1 MEFREF
7 FRLAAGH
14 DPYPYQCGIA
24 EEGLPEVL
32 EVPTGAGKT
41 LAVVVAWLF
50 RRFRHPDPAVRAGT
64 PRRLVYAA
72 PMRVL
77 VESITDEMVKARD
90 NLGLTDELPILQL
103 MGGSLSSEDIGS
115 WRVSM
120 DSESIVVGTVDQ
132 IVSRQLMRGYGAG
145 RGTYPMD
152 FALVTNGA
160 HVVVDEIQLCG
171 QATSTTRQVAAF
183 QRRAGW
189 ETAEPV
195 GLTCLSATI
204 EPAYLDTVDNPFD
217 GRTVRLGDGD
227 RSAGLAKRLAAT
239 RRVRQVNG
247 DTKPRS
253 IAALA
258 SQAHQSGTLTLVVV
272 NRVKDA
278 IELHSAVAKLH
289 SKRHDAPEL
298 LLVHSRFRGVERAEL
313 NAKLREL
320 TGARGLA
327 ALSRGLGVIVVAT
340 QAVEA
345 GIDLD
350 AATLIAEAAPWPS
363 LCQRAGRC
371 NRAGEFGG
379 GEDTR
384 ASLYWFATGKAEP
397 YDKDQIA
404 SAVAALTE
412 LEGRAVTST
421 DLLSA
426 DVETTPDALSILRGP
441 TFLQLFDTAQ
451 DLSGA
456 DIDVSRYIRS
466 DDERDVQVAWIEPLA
481 ADVHRVD
488 PVLARPATQWRV
500 TVPIPALRELIKRE
514 DRPRAWIYDTFSERW
529 VRVTGQTALQPQALV
544 LIDRNS
550 GGYDETVGFLPSS
563 RTMVRRIEERCPTC
577 GKLTAEASSVSAA
590 AERRPVD
597 GDADDAAADP
607 LTFIGDWQLL
617 GDHLAQCAADTQHL
631 CDGLQLVERGWE
643 ESPAIVAA
651 AALHDV
657 GKAFPGWQEGL
668 RAIGTDP
675 TGAYV
680 DLPVPPDGLLAKAP
694 GTTSSTTCR
703 CQPESTAGQPERPR
717 TTRRLVVRANPTYE
731 SGREMSP
738 VYRHRQKAKRRPA
751 FRHELVSLLLLRT
764 REGRALLDSLGVTPE
779 HRPLAEYLV
788 AAHHGVLRMTPRDP
802 VTDGRS
808 GEMFLGVMDREW
820 LPGAEYGDVRLP
832 GTRADL
838 SIFSGGPGSWS
849 EQTAALLQ
857 RYGPFRLAYLETI
870 VRAGDWRASGAQPT
884 GRSGPA
890 VGGSRA

>member
-1 MEFREF
+1 MDFPGF

-14 DPYPYQCGIA
+14 DPYPYQLRVA
-24 EEGLPEVL
+24 EEGLPDVL

-41 LAVVVAWLF
+41 LAVVVGWMY
-50 RRFRHPDPAVRAGT
+50 RRFRHPDPAVRLAT

-77 VESITDEMVKARD
+77 VESITDEIVKARD
-90 NLGLTDELPILQL
+90 NLGLKDELPILQL

-171 QATSTTRQVAAF
+171 QATSTARQVAAF

-217 GRTVRLGDGD
+217 GQTVQLGEGD
-227 RSAGLAKRLAAT
+227 RSASLSKRLDAT
-239 RRVRQVNG
+239 RRVTRVTG

-258 SQAHQSGTLTLVVV
+258 AEAHKAGTLTLVVV

-278 IELHSAVAKLH
+278 VELHAAVAKLLA
-289 SKRHDAPEL
+289 KKENAPEL

-313 NAKLREL
+313 NGKLRGL
-320 TGARGLA
+320 TGAEGLK
-327 ALSRGLGVIVVAT
+327 ALSRGSGAIVVAT

-350 AATLIAEAAPWPS
+350 SATLITEAAPWPS

-371 NRAGEFGG
+371 NRAGEFGA
-379 GEDTR
+379 GEETR
-384 ASLYWFATGKAEP
+384 ATLHWFSTGKAEP
-397 YDKDQIA
+397 YDKAQIA
-404 SAVAALTE
+404 ASVAALSD

-426 DVETTPDALSILRGP
+426 DVDTTPDALSILRGP
-441 TFLQLFDTAQ
+441 TFLQLFDTGQ
-451 DLSGA
+451 DLSGH

-466 DDERDVQVAWIEPLA
+466 DDERDVQVAWIEPVA
-481 ADVHRVD
+481 ADVGRVD
-488 PVLARPATQWRV
+488 PVLARPSTRWRV
-500 TVPIPALRELIKRE
+500 TVPITALRELIARD

-529 VRVTGQTALQPQALV
+529 VRVNSRTTLQPQALV
-544 LIDRNS
+544 LIDRKD

-563 RTMVRRIEERCPTC
+563 RTAVRRIEERCPTC
-577 GKLTAEASSVSAA
+577 GKVTAESSNDPA
-590 AERRPVD
+590 AEQPVVD

-607 LTFIGDWQLL
+607 LTFTGSWELL
-617 GDHLAQCAADTQHL
+617 EDHLAQCARDTQRL
-631 CDGLQLVERGWE
+631 CDSLKLEDHGGDAALA
-643 ESPAIVAA
+643 PAVVAA
-651 AALHDV
+651 AAVHDI
-657 GKAFPGWQEGL
+657 GKSFPGWQAGL
-668 RAIGTDP
+668 RALGTDA

-680 DLPVPPDGLLAKAP
+680 DIPAPPEGLLAKAP
-694 GTTSSTTCR
+694 GTTTVSICSCR
-703 CQPESTAGQPERPR
+703 IDDTASMQRPWTR
-717 TTRRLVVRANPTYE
+717 RRLVVRANPTYE
-731 SGREMSP
+731 SGRELAP
-738 VYRHRQKAKRRPA
+738 VYRRREKALRRPA
-751 FRHELVSLLLLRT
+751 FRHELISLLLLRT
-764 REGRALLDSLGVTPE
+764 REGRDLLDRLGVTPA
-779 HRPLAEYLV
+779 HRPLVEYLV
-788 AAHHGVLRMTPRDP
+788 AAHHGVLRLTPRDP
-802 VTDGRS
+802 VADGRS
-808 GEMFLGVMDREW
+808 GETFLGVVDREW
-820 LPGAEYGDVRLP
+820 VPGTDCGELRLP

-849 EQTAALLQ
+849 EQTAGLLQ

-870 VRAGDWRASGAQPT
+870 MRAGDWRASGARPA
-884 GRSGPA
+884 GRSA
-890 VGGSRA
+890 HDEGSET